1 MKEVVG
7 VGQGA
12 AMSTWK
18 VGLLLMACSNEAVTI
33 VKQNKMKEV
42 GGLWQG
48 AAMSTWKIG
57 LSLVTTDCPRTEEEV
72 GEQTDWHFES

>member
-1 MKEVVG
+1 

-12 AMSTWK
+12 KMSTWK
-18 VGLLLMACSNEAVTI
+18 VGLLMACSNEAVTI
-33 VKQNKMKEV
+33 VKQSKMKEV

-57 LSLVTTDCPRTEEEV
+57 LSLVTTDCPRTEEKV